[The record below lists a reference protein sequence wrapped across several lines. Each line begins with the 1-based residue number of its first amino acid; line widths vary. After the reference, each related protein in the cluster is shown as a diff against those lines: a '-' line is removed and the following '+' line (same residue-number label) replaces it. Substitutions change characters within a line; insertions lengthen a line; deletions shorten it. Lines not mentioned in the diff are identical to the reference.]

1 MYVEAREQELYQ
13 YSARQLNLAER
24 TNKEDS
30 GNEEMERGQQ
40 DFYLKAGEEL
50 DFS

>member
-13 YSARQLNLAER
+13 YSARQRRGMEETTHNAEGDQS
-24 TNKEDS
+24 TE
-30 GNEEMERGQQ
+30 
-40 DFYLKAGEEL
+40 DFYLEGGEQL

>member
-13 YSARQLNLAER
+13 YSARQRR
-24 TNKEDS
+24 TMDETTQDEQNGES
-30 GNEEMERGQQ
+30 TE
-40 DFYLKAGEEL
+40 DFYLEGGEQL